1 MNNKFIYI
9 FLFLSVNSLIAQK
22 SDTLSLSKQKEFTF
36 KDRPTEKNNYYNP
49 LAPAKAAFYS
59 AVLPGLGQIYNK
71 RYWKVPIVYLGIGTS
86 IYFYKLNNDDYN
98 RFRNAYKRRL
108 AGYTDDEF
116 WGNGTT
122 PIVSSDRLEDAQ
134 KTAKRN
140 KDLSIAV
147 AVAFYLL
154 NIIDANVDAHLRQF
168 NVNNDLTLE
177 PVFELNP
184 IDTKA
189 NYSIS
194 LKYRFK

>member
-122 PIVSSDRLEDAQ
+122 PIVSSNRLEDAQ
-134 KTAKRN
+134 ETAKRN

-147 AVAFYLL
+147 AVLFYLL

-177 PVFELNP
+177 PLFELNP

>member
-1 MNNKFIYI
+1 VRNKFIYI
-9 FLFLSVNSLIAQK
+9 FLFLSANSLMAQK
-22 SDTLSLSKQKEFTF
+22 SDTLSVSNQKS
-36 KDRPTEKNNYYNP
+36 PTYLDIPVKKNNYYNP

-59 AVLPGLGQIYNK
+59 AVLPGLGQVYNK
-71 RYWKVPIVYLGIGTS
+71 RYWKVPIIYLGIGTS
-86 IYFYKLNNDDYN
+86 IYFYSQNNDDYN
-98 RFRNAYKRRL
+98 RFRDAYKRRL
-108 AGYTDDEF
+108 AGFTDDEF
-116 WGNGTT
+116 WGSGST

-177 PVFELNP
+177 PLFNLNP
-184 IDTKA
+184 INAST

>member
-108 AGYTDDEF
+108 AGYTDDEY

>member
-1 MNNKFIYI
+1 MKNKFIYI

-22 SDTLSLSKQKEFTF
+22 SDTLSLSNQKELTF
-36 KDRPTEKNNYYNP
+36 KDRPIKKNNYYNP

>member
-22 SDTLSLSKQKEFTF
+22 SDTLTLSKQKELTF
-36 KDRPTEKNNYYNP
+36 KDRPTNENNYYNP

-194 LKYRFK
+194 VKYRFK

>member
-1 MNNKFIYI
+1 VKNKFIYI

-22 SDTLSLSKQKEFTF
+22 SDTLSLSNQKELTF
-36 KDRPTEKNNYYNP
+36 KDRPIEKNNYYYP

-98 RFRNAYKRRL
+98 RFRDAYKRRL

-116 WGNGTT
+116 WGNGTN

-134 KTAKRN
+134 KSAKRN

-147 AVAFYLL
+147 AVVFYLL

-177 PVFELNP
+177 PVFKLNP
-184 IDTKA
+184 IDTRA

>member
-1 MNNKFIYI
+1 MNNKLIYI

-22 SDTLSLSKQKEFTF
+22 SDTLSLSNQKELTF
-36 KDRPTEKNNYYNP
+36 KDRPIEKNNRYNP

-122 PIVSSDRLEDAQ
+122 PIVSSNRLEDAQ
-134 KTAKRN
+134 ETAKRN

-147 AVAFYLL
+147 AVLFYLL

-177 PVFELNP
+177 PLFELNP

>member
-147 AVAFYLL
+147 AVVFYLL

>member
-108 AGYTDDEF
+108 AGYTDDEY

-147 AVAFYLL
+147 AVVFYLL

>member
-1 MNNKFIYI
+1 VNNKFIYI

-108 AGYTDDEF
+108 AGYTDDEY

>member
-9 FLFLSVNSLIAQK
+9 FLFLSVNSIIAQK
-22 SDTLSLSKQKEFTF
+22 SDTLTLSKQKEITF
-36 KDRPTEKNNYYNP
+36 KDRSTEENNYYNP

-177 PVFELNP
+177 PVFKLNP